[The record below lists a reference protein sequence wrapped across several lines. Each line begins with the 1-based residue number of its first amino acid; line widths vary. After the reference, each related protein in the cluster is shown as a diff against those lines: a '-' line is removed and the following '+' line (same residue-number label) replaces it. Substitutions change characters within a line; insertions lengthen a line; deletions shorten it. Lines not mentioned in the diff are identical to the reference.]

1 MILRYGIDTSV
12 LVRLVTKLPPDAFEY
27 CVKTLTHLVGNERAE
42 IYASNQVIGE
52 TYVVIQHHYGVSK
65 PDARQSILDALG
77 SGLVRPLSG
86 QRTIS
91 VLKESGSA
99 SLVDRLIC
107 DNYSNAGYETLT
119 LDRQMAKL
127 PNARL
132 L

>member
-12 LVRLVTKLPPDAFEY
+12 LARLVTKLPPDAFEY
-27 CVKTLTHLVGNERAE
+27 CVKTLAHLVDNERAE

-65 PDARQSILDALG
+65 SDARQSILDTLS

-91 VLKESGSA
+91 VLKETGGA
-99 SLVDRLIC
+99 GLIDRLIC
-107 DNYSNAGYETLT
+107 DNYSDAGYETLT
-119 LDRQMAKL
+119 LDRRMAKL
-127 PNARL
+127 PNAQL